1 MRSLYAQLHTRFG
14 ERISGRERGRRVQN
28 KISGLQAHFAER
40 YEPHL
45 ARVALG
51 TAKRPRVAIVGA
63 GFAGLM
69 AAYALRKVCDV
80 TVFEARDRVG
90 GRVWSQKKSSGII
103 ETGGELIGY
112 AHPQWLTLARK
123 FGLGLS
129 VLSTDA
135 NFEGLSL
142 EMPLY
147 LDGKKLDEDEAG
159 SIYKDMTPAVN
170 ALCEHAKVIED
181 PYHPWLAEGAEE
193 LDDKPMSKW
202 IAGLDCEPLTRK
214 AIEQEFSNDGGTP
227 TKNQS
232 YLGNLA
238 VIAGAARH
246 GGDDDFFTQ
255 TENLRCSEGNQ
266 ALATRLAGAIMDGGG
281 KIYLSAPA
289 SKIRIGRRNV
299 TVELQKS
306 RVTADYA
313 ILAIPSNLYPPRA
326 TATIEIEP
334 ALPAGYHISMGT
346 AVKYLSSL
354 KRRFWIGKGLSP
366 VATSDQFGVTWEGT
380 DNQIADSGREVE
392 LNLFAGSAVAQE
404 ALDAYKSGGLGAV
417 QKFYEARIGA
427 VYKNYAANCTQP
439 PTFMAWPLEPWT
451 GGGYSSP
458 APGEVCTA
466 GKRLSEPFHDR
477 LFFAGEH
484 TCPAY
489 YGYMEGALQS
499 GKTAAARILERVR

>member
-1 MRSLYAQLHTRFG
+1 MRSLYAQLQRRFG
-14 ERISGRERGRRVQN
+14 ERLTGRERGRRVQN
-28 KISGLQAHFAER
+28 KISGLQAHFSER
-40 YEPHL
+40 YDAPL
-45 ARVALG
+45 QQAARNA
-51 TAKRPRVAIVGA
+51 TKPRVAIVGA

-69 AAYALRKVCDV
+69 AAYSLRKVCEV
-80 TVFEARDRVG
+80 TVVEARDRVG

-112 AHPQWLTLARK
+112 AHPQWLTLAKK

-135 NFEGLSL
+135 NFEGLRL
-142 EMPLY
+142 KMPLY
-147 LDGKKLDEDEAG
+147 LDGMKLDEDEAN
-159 SIYKDMTPAVN
+159 SIYDEMTTAFN
-170 ALCEHAKVIED
+170 ALCKQAKTIED
-181 PYHPWLAEGAEE
+181 PYHPWLAEGADRLDSRPMSDWIAE
-193 LDDKPMSKW
+193 LD
-202 IAGLDCEPLTRK
+202 CTPLAKK

-227 TKNQS
+227 TRNQS

-238 VIAGAARH
+238 VLAGAARH

-266 ALATRLAGAIMDGGG
+266 ALAARLAGAVMDAGG
-281 KIYLSAPA
+281 KIYLSMPA
-289 SKIRIGRRNV
+289 SKIDIGASSV
-299 TVELQKS
+299 TVELKKG
-306 RVTADYA
+306 RITADYA
-313 ILAIPSNLYPPRA
+313 VLAIPSNLCPPRA
-326 TATIEIEP
+326 TASLEINP

-354 KRRFWIGKGLSP
+354 KRRFWIEKGLSP
-366 VATSDQFGVTWEGT
+366 VSTSDQFGVTWEGT

-392 LNLFAGSAVAQE
+392 LNLFAGSTVAQQ
-404 ALDAYKSGGLGAV
+404 AIDAYSSGGLREV
-417 QKFYEARIGA
+417 QNFYEARIGA
-427 VYKNYAANCTQP
+427 VYQNYAANCTQP

-499 GKTAAARILERVR
+499 GKTAAARILRRIS

>member
-1 MRSLYAQLHTRFG
+1 MRSLYAQLQRRFG

-28 KISGLQAHFAER
+28 KISGLQAHYAER
-40 YEPHL
+40 YDLHL
-45 ARVALG
+45 ARVTRA
-51 TAKRPRVAIVGA
+51 AIKRPSVAIVGA

-112 AHPQWLTLARK
+112 AHPQWLMLAK
-123 FGLGLS
+123 HFGLGLS

-135 NFEGLSL
+135 NFEGLRL
-142 EMPLY
+142 KMPLY
-147 LDGKKLDEDEAG
+147 LDGKSLDEDEAETV
-159 SIYKDMTPAVN
+159 YDEMTKAFN
-170 ALCEHAKVIED
+170 LLCAQAKAIED
-181 PYHPWLAEGAEE
+181 PYHPWLATDAEQ
-193 LDDKPMSKW
+193 LDNTPMSKW
-202 IAGLDCEPLTRK
+202 IAERRCTPPTEL
-214 AIEQEFSNDGGTP
+214 AIRQEFSNDGGTL
-227 TKNQS
+227 TENQS
-232 YLGNLA
+232 LLGNLA
-238 VIAGAARH
+238 VVAGAARH
-246 GGDDDFFTQ
+246 GGVDDFFTQ

-266 ALATRLAGAIMDGGG
+266 ALATKLAGATMDDGG
-281 KIYLSAPA
+281 KIYLSTPVNRIE
-289 SKIRIGRRNV
+289 IRPGNV
-299 TVELQKS
+299 TIELKGNRLS
-306 RVTADYA
+306 ADYV
-313 ILAIPSNLYPPRA
+313 ILAIPANLYPPHA
-326 TATIEIEP
+326 GATIEIDP
-334 ALPAGYHISMGT
+334 APQGHHITMGT

-354 KRRFWIGKGLSP
+354 KHRFWIGHGLSP
-366 VATSDQFGVTWEGT
+366 VSTSDRFGVTWEGT

-392 LNLFAGSAVAQE
+392 LNLFAGSTMAEQAI
-404 ALDAYKSGGLGAV
+404 DAYRGGGLREV

-427 VYKNYAANCTQP
+427 VYRNYAANLTQA

-466 GKRLSEPFHDR
+466 GKRLGEPFHDR

-499 GKTAAARILERVR
+499 GKLTAARILQRIN

>member
-1 MRSLYAQLHTRFG
+1 MRSLYAQLHRRFG
-14 ERISGRERGRRVQN
+14 ERISGRERGRRVQS
-28 KISGLQAHFAER
+28 KIRGLQEHFSES
-40 YEPHL
+40 YDTHL
-45 ARVALG
+45 ARAALKT
-51 TAKRPRVAIVGA
+51 TARPRVAIIGG

-129 VLSTDA
+129 VFSSDA
-135 NFEGLSL
+135 NFEDLNL

-147 LDGKKLDEDEAG
+147 LDGKKLDGEDAD
-159 SIYKDMTPAVN
+159 SVYKGMTPAIQ
-170 ALCEHAKVIED
+170 ALCEQAKAIKD
-181 PYHPWLAEGAEE
+181 PYHPWLTEGAGE
-193 LDDKPMSKW
+193 LDRKPMSEW
-202 IAGLDCEPLTRK
+202 IAELRCEPLVKK

-227 TKNQS
+227 TSNQS

-246 GGDDDFFTQ
+246 GGDDDFFNQ

-266 ALATRLAGAIMDGGG
+266 ALATRLAGAVMDAGG

-306 RVTADYA
+306 RATADYV
-313 ILAIPSNLYPPRA
+313 ILAIPANLYPPRA
-326 TATIEIEP
+326 TATIEIDP

-346 AVKYLSSL
+346 AVKYLSSV
-354 KRRFWIGKGLSP
+354 KRRFWIEKGLSP
-366 VATSDQFGVTWEGT
+366 AATSDQFGVTWEGT
-380 DNQIADSGREVE
+380 DNQISDSGRDVE
-392 LNLFAGSAVAQE
+392 LNLFAGSTVAQE
-404 ALDAYKSGGLGAV
+404 AIDAYNSGGLREV

-427 VYKNYAANCTQP
+427 VYKTYAANCTQP

-484 TCPAY
+484 TCPAF

-499 GKTAAARILERVR
+499 GKTAAARILQRVR